1 MSEQQVTNAT
11 IMREYFK
18 TGVKPGKRSKVFGLV
33 DFANEY
39 SSYVTHGHIQ
49 ERNGR
54 HRQVF
59 SWPELVRQ
67 QRERVALKA
76 ERLARRNAA

>member
-18 TGVKPGKRSKVFGLV
+18 TG
-33 DFANEY
+33 
-39 SSYVTHGHIQ
+39 IQ

-67 QRERVALKA
+67 QRARVTLKA